1 MSDYTEKDK
10 KESRQA
16 LLEQLEKGTLATFH
30 VGEYVFEKVQNN
42 VAKGKNSKNMTISF
56 MM

>member
-30 VGEYVFEKVQNN
+30 VGEYVFEKVQN
-42 VAKGKNSKNMTISF
+42 K
-56 MM
+56 